1 MRLLIVFVCAAF
13 FFAASWAQVP
23 AKFDQQVLQVGAL
36 KRSYSAY
43 VPATTGPDKS
53 LLILLHGRLAS
64 GNAIRAN
71 AGGGFEQL
79 ADREGFTIAYP
90 DAMYGFWHDC
100 RPADV
105 AKTASHAERVDDVG
119 FLRAMVQD
127 AVAKYGVDRAKVFLF
142 GFSNGG
148 LMAMRMAWEASDDI
162 AAIAVIAANMP
173 KEHACARSAKT
184 PPIMFVEGTADKIMP
199 YDGGPIAFGT
209 GMVHSARETAAAFGK
224 ANNLGEPGPESDT
237 PALSSD
243 PGAVRLLTWR
253 RDGRPFVALYSVRG
267 AGHEIPRPSQGV
279 FDTPATVWNFFKSR

>member
-1 MRLLIVFVCAAF
+1 M
-13 FFAASWAQVP
+13 
-23 AKFDQQVLQVGAL
+23 
-36 KRSYSAY
+36 
-43 VPATTGPDKS
+43 
-53 LLILLHGRLAS
+53 HGRLAS

-79 ADREGFTIAYP
+79 SDREGFTIAYP

-119 FLRAMVQD
+119 FLRALVQD
-127 AVAKYGVDRAKVFLF
+127 AVAEYRVDGTKVFLF

-162 AAIAVIAANMP
+162 AAIAVIAANLP
-173 KEHACARSAKT
+173 TDQTCATSAKT
-184 PPIMFVEGTADKIMP
+184 PPIMFVEGTADKVMP
-199 YDGGPIAFGT
+199 YEGGPIAFGT
-209 GMVHSARETAAAFGK
+209 GMVLSARETAAAFGK
-224 ANNLGEPGPESDT
+224 ANRLGEPDRESHA

-253 RDGRPFVALYSVRG
+253 RDGRPYVALYTVHDL
-267 AGHEIPRPSQGV
+267 GHAIPGPSQGV